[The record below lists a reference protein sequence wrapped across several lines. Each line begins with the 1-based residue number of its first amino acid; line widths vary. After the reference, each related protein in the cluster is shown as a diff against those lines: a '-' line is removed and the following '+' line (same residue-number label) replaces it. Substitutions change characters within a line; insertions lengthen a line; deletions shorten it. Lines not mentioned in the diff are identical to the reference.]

1 MIKTIS
7 LLIILLSTCAEVSA
21 QDGVISKVITATEL
35 QKLIKDKSDLQ
46 LIDVRTIGEYKAGHL
61 SKSVLIDYYKP
72 DFKAQLQKLD
82 KNKPIAVYCA
92 IGGRSNEALQI
103 LKRLGFRE
111 AYDLSGGIQ
120 SWQENKLPIEK

>member
-92 IGGRSNEALQI
+92 IGGRSNGAFQI

-120 SWQENKLPIEK
+120 DWQEKKLPIEK

>member
-7 LLIILLSTCAEVSA
+7 LLIILLSTCSEVS
-21 QDGVISKVITATEL
+21 QQEGVISKLITATEL
-35 QKLIKDKSDLQ
+35 QNLIKEKSDLQ
-46 LIDVRTIGEYKAGHL
+46 LIDVRTLGEYKAGHL
-61 SKSVLIDYYKP
+61 SKSVLIDYYRS

-92 IGGRSNEALQI
+92 IGGRSNGALQI
-103 LKRLGFRE
+103 LKRLGFKE

-120 SWQENKLPIEK
+120 SWREKKLPIEK